1 MTQWTVDDPGAG
13 DPDGLRVQGARL
25 DSLTRQLAEA
35 CSVLRR
41 HCEALGPDVW
51 TGSAADA
58 LRSTSARHLADL
70 TRLVDTVGP
79 CASAMYVYA
88 GAVQRI
94 AEDAVLAR
102 ARRDEAA
109 SDHAR
114 ALRLISQYTSV
125 PSGTV
130 SDRSIAAQRTARDA
144 AKERLTAAG
153 HTLQALADERA
164 SADARLLFDL
174 HGLAEISDW
183 SAVGA
188 GLTAAGVH
196 RPSDLSTAGL
206 RDALL
211 DLARDILQ
219 GDSSAATLAALQ
231 SLLDACADEPAL
243 LGAFFQRLGGKG
255 TADLVSRIG
264 TAVITRKIDDADGLR
279 LAVTLQSALS
289 AASSLW
295 TAGRARVFAR
305 DLVGASDGAA
315 VVGFL
320 FGNPWTAPMGEHF
333 TVAMA
338 DLVDRRERLGE
349 GQWGAALAS
358 GALTLSNLQFPD
370 RPGRGADPAGA
381 VLQTLGNYPDAALSW
396 LTAGGPVAGADRAG
410 AFPRIAYWVGERV
423 WPEADGYTAVTAL
436 WAGMQLAT
444 GGPNDPAGW
453 KDDAWKAL
461 AEANSA
467 FTAAFIGNPHVL
479 PEHLCDEARIN
490 LVVAITRQLPLL
502 CEVPLMRLI
511 RETEDL
517 AVADFMVEHDRN
529 MALANI
535 TRDDLA
541 VLFGLAGGSDAG
553 ADALRRS
560 TSLMQSAFLGA
571 ASDGSG
577 YSTDTAF
584 SAVAALQ
591 AMLDGALKGSA
602 EGVALR
608 HDERVQSLID
618 AAVTAAGLVPLPGVG
633 KAAEVLAREAMGLRR
648 GGVAS
653 WAGGAAVDLAR
664 DRITDGL
671 ANRASDAWASTYSE
685 STADTSDRSDR
696 EEQLRDSL
704 EKWVEILGSDR
715 LAEHGGHTEQYVDS
729 LLADYRSLYRDAAT
743 QARGSE

>member
-25 DSLTRQLAEA
+25 DSLARQLAEA

-41 HCEALGPDVW
+41 HGEGLGPDVW

-88 GAVQRI
+88 SAVQRI
-94 AEDAVLAR
+94 AEDATLAR

-114 ALRLISQYTSV
+114 ASRLISQYTSV
-125 PSGTV
+125 PTGTV

-174 HGLAEISDW
+174 HGVAEISDW

-211 DLARDILQ
+211 DLARDVLG
-219 GDSSAATLAALQ
+219 GDTSAATLAALQ

-243 LGAFFQRLGGKG
+243 LGAFFQRLGGRG

-264 TAVITRKIDDADGLR
+264 TAVVTKKIDDADGLR

-338 DLVDRRERLGE
+338 DLVDQRERLAE
-349 GQWGAALAS
+349 GQWAAALAS

-396 LTAGGPVAGADRAG
+396 LTTGGPVAGADRAG

-453 KDDAWKAL
+453 NDDAWKAL

-467 FTAAFIGNPHVL
+467 FTAAFTGNPHVL
-479 PEHLCDEARIN
+479 PENLCDEARIN

-502 CEVPLMRLI
+502 REVPLRRYVDDSSAL
-511 RETEDL
+511 T
-517 AVADFMVEHDRN
+517 VSGFMVERGPDVVF
-529 MALANI
+529 ANT
-535 TRDDLA
+535 TRDELA
-541 VLFGLAGGSDAG
+541 RIFGLAGSSDVG
-553 ADALRRS
+553 AEALRRS
-560 TSLMQSAFLGA
+560 VAILQSALLGA
-571 ASDGSG
+571 ATDGSG
-577 YSTDTAF
+577 YTPDIALR
-584 SAVAALQ
+584 AVADLQ
-591 AMLDGALKGSA
+591 AMLDGAVRGA
-602 EGVALR
+602 IDGVAER
-608 HDERVQSLID
+608 HDARIQSLI
-618 AAVTAAGLVPLPGVG
+618 AGAVTAAGVVPLPGAS
-633 KAAEVLAREAMGLRR
+633 KAAEALARGASAFLREKAALWV
-648 GGVAS
+648 GESIVD
-653 WAGGAAVDLAR
+653 AGRVRLTDALAAA
-664 DRITDGL
+664 
-671 ANRASDAWASTYSE
+671 ASDAWATTLNDGEVDSGRARVRLQAALETWVRAL
-685 STADTSDRSDR
+685 TP
-696 EEQLRDSL
+696 EQLEFQGGNVSHY
-704 EKWVEILGSDR
+704 VE
-715 LAEHGGHTEQYVDS
+715 E
-729 LLADYRSLYRDAAT
+729 LLASYDAVSGAASNA
-743 QARGSE
+743 ARGAS

>member
-25 DSLTRQLAEA
+25 DSLARQLAEA

-58 LRSTSARHLADL
+58 LRSTSARHLAGL

-88 GAVQRI
+88 SAVQRI

-125 PSGTV
+125 PTGTV
-130 SDRSIAAQRTARDA
+130 SDRSIAAQWTARDA

-174 HGLAEISDW
+174 HGGAEISDW

-211 DLARDILQ
+211 DLARDILE

-264 TAVITRKIDDADGLR
+264 TAVLTKKIDDADGLR

-338 DLVDRRERLGE
+338 DLFDRRERLGE
-349 GQWGAALAS
+349 GQWGAALPS

-453 KDDAWKAL
+453 NDDAWKAL

-467 FTAAFIGNPHVL
+467 FTAAFLGNPHVL

-502 CEVPLMRLI
+502 CEVPI
-511 RETEDL
+511 GGFETDGSTL
-517 AVADFMVEHDRN
+517 HVQGFMIDHDRE
-529 MALANI
+529 MTLASVS
-535 TRDDLA
+535 RDDLA
-541 VLFGLAGGSDAG
+541 GLLGLAGSSEA
-553 ADALRRS
+553 AAEALRRS
-560 TSLMQSAFLGA
+560 VSLMQSALLGA
-571 ASDGSG
+571 AADGTG
-577 YSTDTAF
+577 YSPHTALTK
-584 SAVAALQ
+584 VTALQ
-591 AMLDGALKGSA
+591 MLLDGAVQGA
-602 EGVALR
+602 ADGVTKRQDAY
-608 HDERVQSLID
+608 VQSMID
-618 AAVTAAGLVPLPGVG
+618 GAVDLAGLVPLPGTG
-633 KAAEVLAREAMGLRR
+633 KAAEVLAR
-648 GGVAS
+648 
-653 WAGGAAVDLAR
+653 GAAQLLRDNVAAGVGTAAVGAVRQQVTGALAA
-664 DRITDGL
+664 G
-671 ANRASDAWASTYSE
+671 ASDAWSSTWHEEVARRSSSE
-685 STADTSDRSDR
+685 KRMRSAV
-696 EEQLRDSL
+696 EAWALILEPEQ
-704 EKWVEILGSDR
+704 
-715 LAEHGGHTEQYVDS
+715 LAEHGGSVALYAREMA
-729 LLADYRSLYRDAAT
+729 ADYVAGWDSAQSAAE
-743 QARGSE
+743 RVP

>member
-25 DSLTRQLAEA
+25 DSLARQLAEA

-51 TGSAADA
+51 SGSAADA

-79 CASAMYVYA
+79 CASALYVYA
-88 GAVQRI
+88 SAVQRI

-174 HGLAEISDW
+174 HGVAEISDW

-211 DLARDILQ
+211 DLARDVLE
-219 GDSSAATLAALQ
+219 GDTSPATLAALQ

-264 TAVITRKIDDADGLR
+264 TAVVTKKIDDADGLH

-349 GQWGAALAS
+349 GQWGAELAS

-410 AFPRIAYWVGERV
+410 AFPRIAYWAGERV

-453 KDDAWKAL
+453 NDDAWKVL

-467 FTAAFIGNPHVL
+467 FTAAFLANPHVL
-479 PEHLCDEARIN
+479 PENLCDEARIN
-490 LVVAITRQLPLL
+490 LVVAITRLLPQLR
-502 CEVPLMRLI
+502 EVPLQRY
-511 RETEDL
+511 ED
-517 AVADFMVEHDRN
+517 DRGPLTVTGVMSEFDAEMTLMN
-529 MALANI
+529 T
-535 TRDDLA
+535 TRDELA
-541 VLFGLAGGSDAG
+541 ALFGLAGSSDAG
-553 ADALRRS
+553 SMALHRS
-560 TSLMQSAFLGA
+560 ISLLQSAMLGA
-571 ASDGSG
+571 AAAADSSYTPDM
-577 YSTDTAF
+577 ALR
-584 SAVAALQ
+584 AVADLQ
-591 AMLDGALKGSA
+591 SILDGAVEGAA
-602 EGVALR
+602 EGIAVR
-608 HDERVQSLID
+608 HDARVQSLID
-618 AAVTAAGLVPLPGVG
+618 GAVTAAGIVPLPGSG
-633 KAAEVLAREAMGLRR
+633 KAAEVLARAASSFLRTS
-648 GGVAS
+648 VAT
-653 WAGGAAVDLAR
+653 WAGDALVDLAQ
-664 DRITDGL
+664 DRLTAAL
-671 ANRASDAWASTYSE
+671 AAGASDAWASALNEVSGE
-685 STADTSDRSDR
+685 ARQPKEDLKAALAAWVVALDP
-696 EEQLRDSL
+696 EELALRGGN
-704 EKWVEILGSDR
+704 I
-715 LAEHGGHTEQYVDS
+715 EHYVQVLVASYDAVS
-729 LLADYRSLYRDAAT
+729 GAAADAAS
-743 QARGSE
+743 QVP

>member
-1 MTQWTVDDPGAG
+1 MTQWTIDDPGAG

-125 PSGTV
+125 PAGTV
-130 SDRSIAAQRTARDA
+130 SDRSIAAQWTARDA

-174 HGLAEISDW
+174 RGVAEISDW

-211 DLARDILQ
+211 DLARDILA
-219 GDSSAATLAALQ
+219 GDTSPATLAALQ

-264 TAVITRKIDDADGLR
+264 TAVLTRKIDDADGLR

-338 DLVDRRERLGE
+338 DLFDRRERLGE

-453 KDDAWKAL
+453 NDDAWKAL

-467 FTAAFIGNPHVL
+467 FTAAFLGNPHVL

-490 LVVAITRQLPLL
+490 LVVAITRLLPQLR
-502 CEVPLMRLI
+502 EVPLQRY
-511 RETEDL
+511 ED
-517 AVADFMVEHDRN
+517 DRGPLTVTGVMPEFDAEMTLMN
-529 MALANI
+529 T
-535 TRDDLA
+535 TRDELA
-541 VLFGLAGGSDAG
+541 ALFGLAGSSDAG
-553 ADALRRS
+553 LVALRRS
-560 TSLMQSAFLGA
+560 ISLLQSAMLGA
-571 ASDGSG
+571 AAAADSNYTPDM
-577 YSTDTAF
+577 ALR
-584 SAVAALQ
+584 AVADLQ
-591 AMLDGALKGSA
+591 SILDGAVEGAA
-602 EGVALR
+602 EGIAVR
-608 HDERVQSLID
+608 HDARVQALID
-618 AAVTAAGLVPLPGVG
+618 GAVTAAGIVPLPGSG
-633 KAAEVLAREAMGLRR
+633 KAAEVLARAASSFLRTS
-648 GGVAS
+648 VAT
-653 WAGGAAVDLAR
+653 WAGDALVDLAQ
-664 DRITDGL
+664 DRLTAAL
-671 ANRASDAWASTYSE
+671 AAGASDAWASTLNEVSGE
-685 STADTSDRSDR
+685 ARRPKEDLKAALAAWVVALDP
-696 EEQLRDSL
+696 EELALRGGN
-704 EKWVEILGSDR
+704 I
-715 LAEHGGHTEQYVDS
+715 EHYVQVLVASYDAVS
-729 LLADYRSLYRDAAT
+729 GAAADAAS
-743 QARGSE
+743 QVA

>member
-125 PSGTV
+125 PTGTV
-130 SDRSIAAQRTARDA
+130 SDRSIAAQWTARDA

-174 HGLAEISDW
+174 HGVAEISDW

-196 RPSDLSTAGL
+196 RPSDLSAAGL

-211 DLARDILQ
+211 DLARDILE

-243 LGAFFQRLGGKG
+243 LGAFFQRLGGRG

-264 TAVITRKIDDADGLR
+264 TAVVTKKIDDADGLR

-338 DLVDRRERLGE
+338 DLFDRRERLGE
-349 GQWGAALAS
+349 GQWGATLAS

-453 KDDAWKAL
+453 TDDAWKAL

-467 FTAAFIGNPHVL
+467 FTAAFLGNPHVL

-490 LVVAITRQLPLL
+490 LVVAITRLLPQLR
-502 CEVPLMRLI
+502 EVPLQRY
-511 RETEDL
+511 ED
-517 AVADFMVEHDRN
+517 DRGPLTVTGVMPEFDAEMTLMN
-529 MALANI
+529 T
-535 TRDDLA
+535 TRDELA
-541 VLFGLAGGSDAG
+541 ALFGLAGSSNAG
-553 ADALRRS
+553 LVALRRS
-560 TSLMQSAFLGA
+560 ISLLQSAMLGA
-571 ASDGSG
+571 AAAADSSYTPDM
-577 YSTDTAF
+577 ALR
-584 SAVAALQ
+584 AVADLQ
-591 AMLDGALKGSA
+591 SILDGAVEGAA
-602 EGVALR
+602 EGIAVR
-608 HDERVQSLID
+608 HDARVQALID
-618 AAVTAAGLVPLPGVG
+618 GAVTAAGIVPLPGSG
-633 KAAEVLAREAMGLRR
+633 KAAEVLARAASSFLRTS
-648 GGVAS
+648 VAT
-653 WAGGAAVDLAR
+653 WAGDALVDLAQ
-664 DRITDGL
+664 DRLTAAL
-671 ANRASDAWASTYSE
+671 AAGASDAWASTLNEVSGE
-685 STADTSDRSDR
+685 ARQPKEDLKAALAAWVVALDP
-696 EEQLRDSL
+696 EELALRGGN
-704 EKWVEILGSDR
+704 I
-715 LAEHGGHTEQYVDS
+715 EHYVQVLVASYDAVS
-729 LLADYRSLYRDAAT
+729 GAAADAAS
-743 QARGSE
+743 QVA